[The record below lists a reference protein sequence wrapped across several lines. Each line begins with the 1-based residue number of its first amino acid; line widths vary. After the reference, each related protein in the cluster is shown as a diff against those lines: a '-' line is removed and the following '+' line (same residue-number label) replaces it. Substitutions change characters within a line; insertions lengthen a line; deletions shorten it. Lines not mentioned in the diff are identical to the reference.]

1 MNKVTKYPVQSFRK
15 ARVGQM
21 MTLNYAQTNQHAVT
35 ITQTG
40 STASGTHWAELTDR
54 RGVSITIK
62 DTDLDKYDLKAVT
75 KYD

>member
-1 MNKVTKYPVQSFRK
+1 MKTIEKHDVQSFRK

-40 STASGTHWAELTDR
+40 STDTGVHWAELTDR
-54 RGVSITIK
+54 RGVSIIVR
-62 DTDLDKYDLKAVT
+62 DNELDKYDLKAVT

>member
-1 MNKVTKYPVQSFRK
+1 MKTIEKHDVNSFRR

-21 MTLNYAQTNQHAVT
+21 MTMNYATKTQHALT

-40 STASGTHWAELTDR
+40 VTDWGTYWAELTDR
-54 RGVSITIK
+54 RGVSIIIK
-62 DTDLDKYDLKAVT
+62 DTDLDKFDLKAVK

>member
-1 MNKVTKYPVQSFRK
+1 MKTIEKHDVQSFRK

-35 ITQTG
+35 VTQTG
-40 STASGTHWAELTDR
+40 MTDWGTYWAELTDR
-54 RGVSITIK
+54 RGVSIVVK
-62 DTDLDKYDLKAVT
+62 DNELDKYDLKAVT